1 MGGPTGV
8 PQKSTTTTKDILID
22 FLAGGTG
29 LFFSSHLNKRF
40 SYFAFYFSCMYIVIM
55 ISYYLNINSCREL
68 FQKQPLHHLNV

>member
-1 MGGPTGV
+1 MGGPSGI

-29 LFFSSHLNKRF
+29 LFFSYSLLSNL
-40 SYFAFYFSCMYIVIM
+40 YFVFYFSCMYIVIIFIIM
-55 ISYYLNINSCREL
+55 LIIIICREL